1 MNARVPRP
9 MLING
14 HTELVAHIGWP
25 THSFKAPMIY
35 NPYFESVGVNA
46 VVVPMGCR
54 PGNFE
59 TVLRGVFALENVRGA
74 LITMPHKVSVVELCD
89 EVTPTVKVAGS
100 CNAVKRMA
108 DGRLQGDMFDGEGFV
123 RGLQRKGLKLR
134 GARALVVGS
143 GGVGSAIAASLAAA
157 GVGTLALF
165 DVQAEVAEALA
176 ARLATHYPEIRV
188 STGSRDP
195 VGFDLVVNATP
206 LGMNAGDPLPVD
218 VSRLEPRT
226 FAAEVVMKTE
236 MTAFLLA
243 ARARGCPVQV
253 GTDMLFEMIP
263 AYLEFFGFPTTTA
276 ETLRS
281 VARLEY

>member
-1 MNARVPRP
+1 

-14 HTELVAHIGWP
+14 DTELVAHIGWP

-35 NPYFESVGVNA
+35 NPYFASVGVNA

-54 PGNFE
+54 PENFQA
-59 TVLRGVFALENVRGA
+59 VLRGVFALENVRGA
-74 LITMPHKVSVVELCD
+74 LITMPHKGSVVDLCD
-89 EVTPTVKVAGS
+89 EVTATVKVAGS
-100 CNAVKRMA
+100 CNAVKRLP

-123 RGLQRKGLKLR
+123 RGLQRKGLRLR

-165 DVQAEVAEALA
+165 DLQPEAAQALA
-176 ARLATHYPEIRV
+176 ARLGTHYPGVRV
-188 STGSRDP
+188 GTGSRDP
-195 VGFDLVVNATP
+195 AGFDLVVNATP
-206 LGMNAGDPLPVD
+206 LGMKAGDPLPVD
-218 VSRLEPRT
+218 VSRLDPAT

-281 VARLEY
+281 VAHLEY